1 MHELSLMEGII
12 QRAAAA
18 LAPYAAV
25 KVNSLTVKTGVL
37 ANIMPAAFAFAFE
50 ALSAGT
56 VFAGARLITETL
68 PIAARCRDCG
78 REFTRGKLPL
88 VCPGCGKSEAEIVG
102 GDEVYLV
109 SLDFDE
115 EGEAVAD

>member
-1 MHELSLMEGII
+1 MHELSLMEGIM

-25 KVNSLTVKTGVL
+25 KVNSLTVRTGAL

-68 PIAARCRDCG
+68 PISARCRDCG
-78 REFTRGKLPL
+78 REFESESLPL
-88 VCPGCGKSEAEIVG
+88 VCPTCASREVEIIG

-115 EGEAVAD
+115 EGEAIAD